1 MSLVSCLSAIQ
12 LLFVCPL
19 YSDSDISS
27 IEFIPYIFQ
36 ILAQLLESS
45 PADSVSDNYRQ
56 LLGPLLQPTLWET
69 RGNIPACTRLL
80 SALIPRVAKTVV
92 AENHLEAVLGI
103 FQRLLNGKKSE
114 LNAFDVLDSVINSF
128 EP

>member
-1 MSLVSCLSAIQ
+1 MLSLSVR
-12 LLFVCPL
+12 LLFIL
-19 YSDSDISS
+19 TTKT
-27 IEFIPYIFQ
+27 EFIPYIFQ

-45 PADSVSDNYRQ
+45 PADSVSDNYRA

-80 SALIPRVAKTVV
+80 SALIPRVAKTIV

-114 LNAFDVLDSVINSF
+114 LNAFDVLDAVINSF